1 MTERPTDSMTAE
13 EFDAYVDDGG
23 DVSALFEGAEL
34 EHPGRKA
41 SPTRVVI
48 TPPDQVIAGLDAEAE
63 RRGVSRRAVINT
75 ALYEWLREERRRD
88 PAA

>member
-1 MTERPTDSMTAE
+1 MTEKPTDSMTAE

-41 SPTRVVI
+41 SQTRVVI
-48 TPPDQVIAGLDAEAE
+48 TPTAQVLEELDAEAE

>member
-1 MTERPTDSMTAE
+1 MTAE

-34 EHPGRKA
+34 EHPARKA
-41 SPTRVVI
+41 TPRVVI
-48 TPPDQVIAGLDAEAE
+48 TPTAQVLEALDAEAE

>member
-1 MTERPTDSMTAE
+1 MTSISAE
-13 EFDAYVDDGG
+13 EFDRRFDDG
-23 DVSALFEGAEL
+23 EGMEEYL
-34 EHPGRKA
+34 DMEHPVVHRA
-41 SPTRVVI
+41 SPSRVVI
-48 TPPDQVIAGLDAEAE
+48 TPPDQVVAALDAEAE

>member
-34 EHPGRKA
+34 EHPGRRA

-48 TPPDQVIAGLDAEAE
+48 TPTAQVLEGLDAEAE
-63 RRGVSRRAVINT
+63 RRGVSRRSVIHT
-75 ALYEWLREERRRD
+75 ALYAVQ
-88 PAA
+88 PVTHTIG